1 MKLGIAGLGV
11 GANAVIGQAATADF
25 VELVAA
31 ADVRPQA
38 LKAFHD
44 KFGGQA
50 YDSVAGLAADPDVEV
65 VWVSTPNP
73 LHCEHTVTLLEAGKH
88 VIVEKPMATSL
99 EEAERMVNTAD
110 KHGVQLMCGHT
121 ASLLPGFRAMR
132 RVISSGRIGTVQ
144 AINCWSY
151 VDWIFRPRM
160 PDEINVAKGGGQPFR
175 QGPHQFDVVRLM
187 GGGMVRSV
195 RGSVREWMPFRPT
208 PTYYTAFLE
217 FEDGTPATVVK
228 DGTGYFT
235 TNELVPWTGRREKL
249 QLEPTGGV
257 DPAGFRNPRS
267 AALRKALR
275 EGRPSEDAE
284 WKEARRFGGEGH
296 ELLEG
301 GGDGEGGGRSGFQ
314 QDAGLVIVSCERGA
328 VRQSHGG
335 IYVYDDDGVHNEQV
349 DAIHGGRRT
358 ELEEMYD
365 ALREN
370 RRVPHDGRWGM
381 GTLEVILAMLQ
392 SSREGKE
399 IRLSHQCPAWE

>member
-1 MKLGIAGLGV
+1 MVQATATMKLGIAGLGV
-11 GANAVIGQAATADF
+11 GANAVIAQGEQAPF

-38 LKAFHD
+38 LEAFQQR
-44 KFGGQA
+44 FGA
-50 YDSVAGLAADPDVEV
+50 KTYPTVADLAKDPTVEV
-65 VWVSTPNP
+65 AWVSTPNP
-73 LHCEHTVTLLEAGKH
+73 LHCEHTVTLLENGKH

-99 EEAERMVNTAD
+99 QEAERMVEAAD
-110 KHGVQLMCGHT
+110 RNGRQLMCGHT

-132 RVISSGRIGTVQ
+132 RVISSGRLGTVQ

-175 QGPHQFDVVRLM
+175 QGPHQFDCVRLM

-228 DGTGYFT
+228 DGTGYFAT
-235 TNELVPWTGRREKL
+235 TELVPW
-249 QLEPTGGV
+249 
-257 DPAGFRNPRS
+257 AASRNPSRRS
-267 AALRKALR
+267 AELRKALR
-275 EGRPSEDAE
+275 EGRPSGDAE

-296 ELLEG
+296 EELLNA
-301 GGDGEGGGRSGFQ
+301 GDGEGGGRSGFQ

-328 VRQSHGG
+328 IRQSYGG
-335 IYVYDDDGVHNEQV
+335 IYVYDDEGMHDEPVEGIQ
-349 DAIHGGRRT
+349 GGRRT

-365 ALREN
+365 ALVEN
-370 RRVPHDGRWGM
+370 RPVPHDGRWGM
-381 GTLEVILAMLQ
+381 ATLEVILAMLQ
-392 SSREGKE
+392 SSREGRE